1 MLCKKDLRQ
10 ILKKLKANNSNLT
23 KISFR
28 LLDLNFAQNEFLSC
42 HFDGIFQ
49 HLMNNDF
56 AMIIQMDTAGN
67 MNYIYLTKNVQAFI
81 MFNTFYKAYFPY
93 A

>member
-28 LLDLNFAQNEFLSC
+28 LLDLNFAQNEFLSW

-49 HLMNNDF
+49 DLTNTDF
-56 AMIIQMDTAGN
+56 
-67 MNYIYLTKNVQAFI
+67 V
-81 MFNTFYKAYFPY
+81 
-93 A
+93 